1 MHFRHIKSVKTY
13 DCTGKDDLIMP
24 RGIQTIPP
32 RSEET
37 SSNSPLGSISITNF
51 AISAQGDP
59 AVSVET
65 LGFAVPRFLETLM
78 LLLKRVPSGAWKYR
92 SLGAALHF
100 LQN

>member
-1 MHFRHIKSVKTY
+1 MHFRYIKSVKTY
-13 DCTGKDDLIMP
+13 DCTGKDGLIVLK
-24 RGIQTIPP
+24 GVQTIPP

-59 AVSVET
+59 AVSAET
-65 LGFAVPRFLETLM
+65 LGFTVPRFLEILM

-92 SLGAALHF
+92 SLGPVFHF